1 MRYLG
6 PHSYA
11 EARHQAVPRGTASS
25 FEWLGQ
31 LSLTNVISQIDCA
44 VTSSRRYIGEDGNG
58 KLRHMAWGRLVKSFI
73 LVSLASALGIS
84 RNCMA
89 QGNSGAQSWTASSQ
103 QGSPGEAVNPTRT
116 NETHAE
122 VDGRVI
128 DRTSVET
135 IGPDGRYVPYSDT
148 EKESLRIND
157 TTVRNIE
164 RTFGRDSDG
173 HRILIQERQ
182 EESRGLPGGEQKIAR
197 TISNPDANGGL
208 QVVQR
213 ELEHSQQLSPGVRV
227 TDTTVL
233 TPDGN
238 GGFSAAVRTEE
249 RETKSGAGTVESR
262 KSTLLA
268 DGTGGW
274 KLSEV
279 RENTTR
285 QEGEV
290 RSKDE
295 RVLRPDSTGKLAVVE
310 HTVNKQAQ
318 TAGKETRDTTETY
331 STNVPGVAGESS
343 LQLVQRETT
352 VRHALSGGAQ
362 TTARQIEQ
370 PNPGDFSDTLH
381 VTQEAIDI
389 VRPGGDGTVDQSRI
403 ILAPDSD
410 GRLGQVWI
418 DTGKTNNPS
427 AIKVD
432 TSASTKPQ

>member
-1 MRYLG
+1 MLT
-6 PHSYA
+6 SS
-11 EARHQAVPRGTASS
+11 RGCSRWKVTSVSS
-25 FEWLGQ
+25 RCFTFEWLGQ
-31 LSLTNVISQIDCA
+31 LSLTNAISLIDCA
-44 VTSSRRYIGEDGNG
+44 RGRQPRYIVEDDNG
-58 KLRHMAWGRLVKSFI
+58 KLHLMIRGRLVKSFL
-73 LVSLASALGIS
+73 LVSLAAALGIP
-84 RNCMA
+84 RICMA

-116 NETHAE
+116 NETHTE
-122 VDGRVI
+122 VNGRVV

-135 IGPDGRYVPYSDT
+135 LGPDGRYVPYSDT

-173 HRILIQERQ
+173 HSTLIQERQ
-182 EESRGLPGGEQKIAR
+182 EESRSLPGGEQKVTR

-213 ELEHSQQLSPGVRV
+213 ELEHSQQLSPAVRV
-227 TDTTVL
+227 TKTTVL

-238 GGFSAAVRTEE
+238 GGFSAAAQTEE
-249 RETKSGAGTVESR
+249 RETKSSDGTVRSR
-262 KSTLLA
+262 KSTLLS

-279 RENTTR
+279 RENTIR

-295 RVLRPDSTGKLAVVE
+295 RVLRPDSTDNLAVVE

-318 TAGKETRDTTETY
+318 TGTGETHDTTETY
-331 STNVPGVAGESS
+331 STNVPGVAGDSS
-343 LQLVQRETT
+343 LQLVNRETT
-352 VRHALSGGAQ
+352 VRRTTSGGAQ

-370 PNPGDFSDTLH
+370 PRPGDLSDGLH

-389 VRPGGDGTVDQSRI
+389 VWPGGNGSADQSRI

-418 DTGKTNNPS
+418 DTGKTNDPS
-427 AIKVD
+427 VIEVD
-432 TSASTKPQ
+432 TSGSTKPQ